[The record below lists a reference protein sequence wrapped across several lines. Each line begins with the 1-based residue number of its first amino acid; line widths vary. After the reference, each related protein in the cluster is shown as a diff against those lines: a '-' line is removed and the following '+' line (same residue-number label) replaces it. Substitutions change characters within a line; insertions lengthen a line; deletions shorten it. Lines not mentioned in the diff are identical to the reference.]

1 MKASSY
7 GIGSI
12 FKEALSQGFRNFIV
26 PVEEAQQMMV
36 VLDYSNH

>member
-26 PVEEAQQMMV
+26 PVGGSATN
-36 VLDYSNH
+36 DGGAGI